1 MPDLLTLDE
10 LNTLPVEDA
19 KSLLLR
25 CCGSTEWAR
34 HVVMRRP
41 FRTLAEVE
49 SAADEV
55 WHSLDR
61 ADWLEAFAAH
71 ARIGERDVPT
81 VAAASSGWAE
91 QEQSAARA
99 ATSETFGRLAAANR
113 VYENRFGYRFIVC
126 ATGRTA
132 AEMLAL
138 LEQRLPNSAQVELAV
153 AADEQRKITRLRLK
167 KLLSIDD
174 RGDREP

>member
-1 MPDLLTLDE
+1 MPDSLTPDE

-81 VAAASSGWAE
+81 VAAASSG
-91 QEQSAARA
+91 
-99 ATSETFGRLAAANR
+99 
-113 VYENRFGYRFIVC
+113 C
-126 ATGRTA
+126 RTA
-132 AEMLAL
+132 
-138 LEQRLPNSAQVELAV
+138 RKSSWPSRPTSSARSPA
-153 AADEQRKITRLRLK
+153 
-167 KLLSIDD
+167 
-174 RGDREP
+174 